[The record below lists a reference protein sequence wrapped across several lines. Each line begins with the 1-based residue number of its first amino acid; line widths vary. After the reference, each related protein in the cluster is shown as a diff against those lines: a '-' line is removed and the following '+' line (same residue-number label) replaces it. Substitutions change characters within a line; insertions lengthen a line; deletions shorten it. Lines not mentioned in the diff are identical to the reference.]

1 MPKAV
6 SVPDGLPKNLDGDMV
21 VKIIN
26 VRIVRDQ
33 WTSIGTVGLGLGIE
47 VEFNGQ
53 EYGQLFSMDKEVL
66 TGSIGRILVAAGI
79 EEVDG
84 DTPLATFE
92 EALVGSKYTVKQK
105 SGKLYWYPKEG

>member
-1 MPKAV
+1 MDV
-6 SVPDGLPKNLDGDMV
+6 E
-21 VKIIN
+21 ITN

-47 VEFNGQ
+47 VSYKGQ

-79 EEVDG
+79 DEVD
-84 DTPLATFE
+84 DKTPLKTFE
-92 EALVGSKYTVKQK
+92 EALVGTGYTVKVR